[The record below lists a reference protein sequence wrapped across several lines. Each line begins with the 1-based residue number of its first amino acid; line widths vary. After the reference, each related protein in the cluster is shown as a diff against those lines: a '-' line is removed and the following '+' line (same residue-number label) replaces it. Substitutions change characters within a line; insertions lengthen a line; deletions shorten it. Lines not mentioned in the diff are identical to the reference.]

1 MIPFLLVIAVFS
13 AGDTLRLT
21 LDDAVQMAVRQNMDY
36 RIQSLSHTNA
46 KLGFADR
53 VSDYLPQP
61 VLQGTYSEYET
72 QYSQGIPWK
81 GYYVDLSL
89 SQSIIDLRKLASIWG
104 GKMDLDGSGA
114 ALEEARNSLSYDV
127 ENLFLMVLKET
138 KNLEI
143 KESALKRALENM
155 RLIEAKERLGQ
166 ASRLDLLNASVA
178 HNQSM
183 LSLVAAQKNLKIA
196 KRLFLNVLGLPT
208 SRELTLEPPPVPAQ
222 REELPALDA
231 LIEDAH
237 RQRPALRSDS
247 KKVASANT
255 DYLGQL
261 LSFAPNLSYRWS
273 WVYQG
278 EEFPG
283 PGRFQDEAL
292 KGSGLSA
299 GLTFNPISY
308 VLGVQRSK
316 TALDIAKTELARRRL
331 LVRKQVEEAYLT
343 YTSASDNLELA
354 RVTLEAAGEG
364 EQLARVQ
371 YSLGLIK
378 PLELFDSETR
388 LRNAEADYLAALYD
402 LQLARS
408 GLKFAVG
415 GGF

>member
-1 MIPFLLVIAVFS
+1 MIPFLLVFVVFS

-21 LDDAVQMAVRQNMDY
+21 LDDAIHMAVRQNMDY

-46 KLGFADR
+46 KIGFANR
-53 VSDYLPQP
+53 ASDYLPQP
-61 VLQGTYSEYET
+61 LLQGSYSEYET

-81 GYYVDLSL
+81 GYYVDLSV
-89 SQSIIDLRKLASIWG
+89 SQSIIDLQKLASIWG
-104 GKMDLDGSGA
+104 GKMDLDGSSA

-138 KNLEI
+138 KNLGI

-166 ASRLDLLNASVA
+166 ASRLDLLNAKVA

-183 LSLVAAQKNLKIA
+183 LSLKAAQKNLKIA
-196 KRLFLNVLGLPT
+196 KRLFLNVLGMPT
-208 SRELTLEPPPVPAQ
+208 SRELLLESPPEPQPE
-222 REELPALDA
+222 EELPDLDV
-231 LIEDAH
+231 LFEDAY
-237 RQRPALRSDS
+237 RMRPALKSNS

-261 LSFAPNLSYRWS
+261 LSVVPSLSYTWS

-283 PGRFQDEAL
+283 PGRFRDEAL
-292 KGSGLSA
+292 RGSGLTA

-308 VLGVQRSK
+308 VLGVQRSR
-316 TALDIAKTELARRRL
+316 TALDIAKTELERERL
-331 LVRKQVEEAYLT
+331 IVRKQVEEAYFT
-343 YTSASDNLELA
+343 YTSASENLELA
-354 RVTLEAAGEG
+354 RVTLDAAGEG
-364 EQLARVQ
+364 QELARAQ
-371 YSLGLIK
+371 YSVGLIK

-388 LRNAEADYLAALYD
+388 LLNAEADYLAAVYD